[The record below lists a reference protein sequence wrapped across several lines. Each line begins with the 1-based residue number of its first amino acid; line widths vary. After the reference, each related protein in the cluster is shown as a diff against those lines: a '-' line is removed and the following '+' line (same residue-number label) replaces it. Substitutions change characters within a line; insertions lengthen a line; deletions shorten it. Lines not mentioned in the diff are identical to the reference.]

1 MDLLCTKPDFRT
13 ANYMLNVLAAYGL
26 DHHSRSLVRNMPT
39 FVEKQISN
47 LNLYIESRML
57 QTKECKAFTKGNLI

>member
-1 MDLLCTKPDFRT
+1 MDESPMDLLCAKPDFRT

-39 FVEKQISN
+39 FVMK
-47 LNLYIESRML
+47 
-57 QTKECKAFTKGNLI
+57 